1 MKLKTV
7 FLIVVYFF
15 GITACNDKNPDSVS
29 MVVYKASENISSNV
43 DVESITDSLFQQF
56 RPNVQINKMYLSESE
71 IDDAVRKYTQENYTP
86 ILIKNYSQIFTKL
99 KGSRANFQSCEILT
113 PIDTNSD
120 VLESLCLVEEGKEA
134 IVNYM
139 TNGYGQGWSLTSS
152 FTFTLYKKN
161 ATLTSIDINME
172 SGVKVSVEGI

>member
-1 MKLKTV
+1 LKLKTV

-71 IDDAVRKYTQENYTP
+71 IDDAVRKYTQV
-86 ILIKNYSQIFTKL
+86 
-99 KGSRANFQSCEILT
+99 LT